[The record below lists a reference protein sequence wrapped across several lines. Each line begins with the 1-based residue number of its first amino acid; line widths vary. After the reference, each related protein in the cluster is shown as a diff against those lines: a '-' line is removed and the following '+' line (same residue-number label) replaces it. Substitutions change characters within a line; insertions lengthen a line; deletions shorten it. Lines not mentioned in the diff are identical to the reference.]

1 MAQMRVEVI
10 GDSLKVTWSETNP
23 SRQSA
28 ERPSFD
34 YAVMRSSVVGG
45 GGTTIRRE
53 RGHTIVTPANRNVQ
67 EVKAA
72 IEVDYAQAMKENALR
87 DKPRKGRPKPNKR
100 RPMAKGGGR

>member
-1 MAQMRVEVI
+1 MRVEVI
-10 GDSLKVTWSETNP
+10 GDSLKVTLSETNP

-45 GGTTIRRE
+45 DGTTIRRE
-53 RGHTIVTPANRNVQ
+53 RGHTIVTPANGNIQ

-72 IEVDYAQAMKENALR
+72 IEADYARAMKENVLR
-87 DKPRKGRPKPNKR
+87 DKPRAGRQKPNKR
-100 RPMAKGGGR
+100 RPKAKGSGR